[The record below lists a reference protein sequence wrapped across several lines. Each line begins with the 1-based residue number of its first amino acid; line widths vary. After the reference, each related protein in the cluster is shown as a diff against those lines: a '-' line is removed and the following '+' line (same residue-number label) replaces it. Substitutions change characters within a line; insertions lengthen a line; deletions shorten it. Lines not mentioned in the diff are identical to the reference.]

1 MFHSLIFMVD
11 LITNLM
17 NRSHHKYEI
26 KKYHSLYS
34 PENTSELFVWIRENL
49 SPNWLDWDKVHYLD
63 MGLNFDLTVERGKV
77 AFTVSLINPCK
88 ATKVNP
94 KIKKAVYPPT
104 KRKKKKHQEKK
115 ALLVIIDSH
124 DDIFLSSNFLCRTHR
139 FNVLLG
145 MY

>member
-1 MFHSLIFMVD
+1 
-11 LITNLM
+11 
-17 NRSHHKYEI
+17 
-26 KKYHSLYS
+26 
-34 PENTSELFVWIRENL
+34 
-49 SPNWLDWDKVHYLD
+49 

-94 KIKKAVYPPT
+94 KIKKAVYLPQ
-104 KRKKKKHQEKK
+104 KKKKKKKKHQEKK